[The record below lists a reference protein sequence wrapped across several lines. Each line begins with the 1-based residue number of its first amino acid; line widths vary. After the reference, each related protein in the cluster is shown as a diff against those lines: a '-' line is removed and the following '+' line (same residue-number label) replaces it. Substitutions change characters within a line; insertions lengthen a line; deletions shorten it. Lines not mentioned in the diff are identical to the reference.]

1 MILVEP
7 EALLTEASRMPG
19 LDGQKMSKSYG
30 NTITLREDAESITKK
45 IRTMQTDPARVRR
58 TDPGDPEKCPVWQ
71 FHLIYSDENTR
82 RAGCKKVA
90 AAPVSAASN
99 ASSR

>member
-1 MILVEP
+1 MILPEP
-7 EALLTEASRMPG
+7 EALLTENPKVPG

-30 NTITLREDAESITKK
+30 NAILLREDPAEVTKK

-58 TDPGDPEKCPVWQ
+58 TDPGNPEKCPVWPL
-71 FHLIYSDENTR
+71 HKIYSSDETREVGRSRDARR
-82 RAGCKKVA
+82 RA
-90 AAPVSAASN
+90 SDASS